1 MSNSSAYTISMVHN
15 AEAYESAY
23 RRCVGEEYFDFGMNV
38 YIDKNNKKI
47 IRFEYEGRV
56 YRQFR
61 DTCIQIFDSGISYLR
76 FYEKLEKN
84 ELEEIALE
92 IEKHFN
98 NDTDRKLKIH
108 KIKRDIF
115 DEIKRQLTEEEEE

>member
-38 YIDKNNKKI
+38 YVYKNNKTI
-47 IRFEYEGRV
+47 INFEYEGRL
-56 YRQFR
+56 YRQWR
-61 DTCIQIFDSGISYLR
+61 DACIQIFDSGISYLKT
-76 FYEKLEKN
+76 YEKLEKN

>member
-23 RRCVGEEYFDFGMNV
+23 RRCVGEEYFDFSMDV
-38 YIDKNNKKI
+38 YVYKNNKTI
-47 IRFEYEGRV
+47 INFWYEGRL
-56 YRQFR
+56 YRQWR
-61 DTCIQIFDSGISYLR
+61 DACIQIFDSGISYLKT
-76 FYEKLEKN
+76 YEKLEKN

-98 NDTDRKLKIH
+98 NDTNRKLKIH
-108 KIKRDIF
+108 KVKRDIF
-115 DEIKRQLTEEEEE
+115 DEIKRQLTDEDY

>member
-23 RRCVGEEYFDFGMNV
+23 RRCVGEEYFDFSMDV
-38 YIDKNNKKI
+38 YVHKNNKTI
-47 IRFEYEGRV
+47 INFWYEGRL
-56 YRQFR
+56 YRQWR
-61 DTCIQIFDSGISYLR
+61 DACIQIFDSGISYLKT
-76 FYEKLEKN
+76 YEKLEKN

-98 NDTDRKLKIH
+98 NDTNRKLKIH
-108 KIKRDIF
+108 KVKRDIF
-115 DEIKRQLTEEEEE
+115 DEIKRQLTDEDY

>member
-15 AEAYESAY
+15 AESYESAY
-23 RRCVGEEYFDFGMNV
+23 RRCVGEEYFDFSMNV

-47 IRFEYEGRV
+47 IRFEYEGRL
-56 YRQFR
+56 YRQWS
-61 DTCIQIFDSGISYLR
+61 DKTIQIFDSGISYLR
-76 FYEKLEKN
+76 FYEKLEKK

-92 IEKHFN
+92 LEKHFN
-98 NDTDRKLKIH
+98 NDTNRKLKIH
-108 KIKRDIF
+108 KVKRDIF